1 MEALRRAIRDVPDFP
16 KPGILFKDLTPAL
29 ANPPVFAEVIDALI
43 AHTRSLGD
51 VTLVGIESRGFLFSA
66 PVAYALRRPLVMVRK
81 PGKLPY
87 ASIAE
92 PYGLE
97 YGKDTL
103 HAHVDA
109 VKEGDRVLI
118 VDDLLATGGTAQA
131 TANLMTKLGAKVAG
145 YAFVVELGDLG
156 GRKRLGDSLVHALL
170 RY

>member
-1 MEALRRAIRDVPDFP
+1 
-16 KPGILFKDLTPAL
+16 
-29 ANPPVFAEVIDALI
+29 
-43 AHTRSLGD
+43 
-51 VTLVGIESRGFLFSA
+51 
-66 PVAYALRRPLVMVRK
+66 MVRK